1 MASIK
6 ERMNIFEKRIQ
17 SNKVNQNNNNPFQ
30 KKLNPSDKI
39 NKSNTNTSNKKEN
52 NDDFVLKKSQT
63 IAEKNPLV
71 QKLSLNKKEDNQIN
85 KKTQDEKY
93 KIEDNK
99 IVNKKE
105 EISKNYSTVSIGK
118 FVEIFKR
125 KIDRPLIVH
134 PKNLS
139 VVDGIL
145 RIPAYMFALCD

>member
-39 NKSNTNTSNKKEN
+39 KKSNTNTSNKKEN

-71 QKLSLNKKEDNQIN
+71 QKLSLNKKEDNILLL
-85 KKTQDEKY
+85 KKY
-93 KIEDNK
+93 
-99 IVNKKE
+99 VYLYF
-105 EISKNYSTVSIGK
+105 NYIIYIKV
-118 FVEIFKR
+118 
-125 KIDRPLIVH
+125 
-134 PKNLS
+134 
-139 VVDGIL
+139 
-145 RIPAYMFALCD
+145 